1 MERGK
6 LKKIAGINVDNVD
19 KKVDNFYGKPGECR
33 KYQYFSIL
41 SIKML
46 SDYVNSLMHKK
57 IHILWGKSMWMN
69 WWIMWITLHA
79 KEVFPD
85 FIYVSGP
92 HSYQHVSVDTIF

>member
-19 KKVDNFYGKPGECR
+19 KKVDNFYGKPIVCR
-33 KYQYFSIL
+33 KYEAFGVFSL
-41 SIKML
+41 KML
-46 SDYVNSLMHKK
+46 SDYVNSLIHKK
-57 IHILWGKSMWMN
+57 IHILWGKSMWKI

-85 FIYVSGP
+85 FIYISGP

>member
-1 MERGK
+1 MNGVR
-6 LKKIAGINVDNVD
+6 KIPVINVDNVD
-19 KKVDNFYGKPGECR
+19 KKVDNFYWKPGKCR
-33 KYQYFSIL
+33 KCQYFSTFL
-41 SIKML
+41 LKML

-57 IHILWGKSMWMN
+57 IHILWGKSMWKS
-69 WWIMWITLHA
+69 WWIMWITLHP

>member
-1 MERGK
+1 M
-6 LKKIAGINVDNVD
+6 
-19 KKVDNFYGKPGECR
+19 
-33 KYQYFSIL
+33 FSV
-41 SIKML
+41 KML

-57 IHILWGKSMWMN
+57 IHILWGKSMWKS

>member
-1 MERGK
+1 MEMDR
-6 LKKIAGINVDNVD
+6 LRKISGINVDNVD

-41 SIKML
+41 LIKML

-57 IHILWGKSMWMN
+57 IHILWGKSMWKI

-85 FIYVSGP
+85 FIYISGP

>member
-1 MERGK
+1 MEMDR
-6 LKKIAGINVDNVD
+6 LRKIPGGNVDNVD
-19 KKVDNFYGKPGECR
+19 KKVDNFYWKPGKCR
-33 KYQYFSIL
+33 KCQYFSTFL
-41 SIKML
+41 LKML

-57 IHILWGKSMWMN
+57 IHILWGKSMWKS
-69 WWIMWITLHA
+69 WGIMWITLYP

>member
-1 MERGK
+1 MR
-6 LKKIAGINVDNVD
+6 KIPGINVDNVD

-57 IHILWGKSMWMN
+57 NPH
-69 WWIMWITLHA
+69 TLG
-79 KEVFPD
+79 ERVCGRF
-85 FIYVSGP
+85 GG
-92 HSYQHVSVDTIF
+92 